1 MLVIL
6 PLLVLFFAQ
15 ISGLIFINETMILWM
30 AIGVAVLDVG
40 LLAFATQLFQR
51 EAILTRW
58 K

>member
-1 MLVIL
+1 
-6 PLLVLFFAQ
+6 
-15 ISGLIFINETMILWM
+15 M

>member
-6 PLLVLFFAQ
+6 PLLGLFFAQ